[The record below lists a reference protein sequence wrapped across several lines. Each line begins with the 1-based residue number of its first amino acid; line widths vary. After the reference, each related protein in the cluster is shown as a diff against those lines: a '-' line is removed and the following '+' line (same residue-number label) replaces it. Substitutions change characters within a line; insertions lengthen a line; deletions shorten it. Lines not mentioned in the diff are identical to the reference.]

1 MKLKRSKKVDK
12 FELRCL
18 KYQTTL
24 SLRYNTCLANFKT
37 KLRVILVV
45 IYYLSIGLQNC
56 KILLLTNISKD
67 TLINIRK
74 LIYSKIE
81 QHFLDNPI
89 KLGGPGVVVRVDETK
104 INHNVKNH
112 TGRSV
117 PPYWYSTLLI
127 RQIAQRWGFATLFL
141 IVPPIL

>member
-1 MKLKRSKKVDK
+1 M
-12 FELRCL
+12 RCL

-37 KLRVILVV
+37 ELRFILVV

-112 TGRSV
+112 TGRLFR
-117 PPYWYSTLLI
+117 PIGYSALLI
-127 RQIAQRWGFATLFL
+127 RQIARR
-141 IVPPIL
+141 